1 MLSSY
6 QLDLLSGDDYT
17 EPFNDD
23 IPDFI
28 TKEFEQEELSRLSA
42 KEYLLLQLD
51 RLLVELDL
59 SKIGLRRFRY
69 NLYRMNLYEWD
80 TPQEKQEVLKEM
92 TQKIYYYLS
101 RKNQLKKRI
110 NALPI

>member
-1 MLSSY
+1 MISSY
-6 QLDLLSGDDYT
+6 ELDLLAGEDYT

-28 TKEFEQEELSRLSA
+28 KKEFEQEELSRLSA

-59 SKIGLRRFRY
+59 SKIGLRRFKY

-92 TQKIYYYLS
+92 KRKIYDYTY
-101 RKNQLKKRI
+101 RKKQLKNEI
-110 NALPI
+110 NTLPI